1 MNSSGRTIRHSV
13 LFLVMILILVLS
25 SACGSSSKSESPR
38 PASAPQPVAKTAA
51 PAPAN
56 GNSKPLPE
64 LRKVIETA
72 QVSLET
78 KDLPATEARVR
89 ERLAARKGILSSA
102 SVTLDGNG
110 RRTGNFTLR
119 IPAGQ
124 LNDFVNEL
132 ASLPDV
138 IVRQRSISSQ
148 DVTEEFVDI
157 TARLE
162 NMQRHEKRLREILA
176 TANTVEEVL
185 KVEKELATV
194 RSQIESTTGKLK
206 ALTGKIEMSTLQLR
220 ISEVAVITETNFF
233 GKLKAILRD
242 SWVAAG
248 DVVLYLIATVIVL
261 SPIGMLTA
269 GIWWWWKRRQKA
281 KALSNIPPH
290 IINNNPP
297 PQAPK

>member
-1 MNSSGRTIRHSV
+1 MNSSGRIVRHSV
-13 LFLVMILILVLS
+13 LLLIMMLILILS
-25 SACGSSSKSESPR
+25 TACGSSSKSESPR
-38 PASAPQPVAKTAA
+38 PASAPQPAAKTAA

-56 GNSKPLPE
+56 GNAKPLPE

-72 QVSLET
+72 QVTLET
-78 KDLPATEARVR
+78 KDLPTTESRVR
-89 ERLAARKGILSSA
+89 ERLSTRKGILSSA
-102 SVTLDGNG
+102 NVTLDGNG

-124 LNDFVNEL
+124 LQDFVNEL

-148 DVTEEFVDI
+148 DVTEEVVDI

-194 RSQIESTTGKLK
+194 RTQIESTTGKLK
-206 ALTGKIEMSTLQLR
+206 ALSGKIEMSTLQLR

-248 DVVLYLIATVIVL
+248 DVVLYLIATIIVL
-261 SPIGMLTA
+261 SPIGILA
-269 GIWWWWKRRQKA
+269 VGILWWWKRRQKA
-281 KALSNIPPH
+281 KMLSNQFPYV
-290 IINNNPP
+290 NNNPP
-297 PQAPK
+297 PPAPK

>member
-1 MNSSGRTIRHSV
+1 MNSSGRIVRHRV
-13 LFLVMILILVLS
+13 LLLIMMLILILS
-25 SACGSSSKSESPR
+25 TACGSSSKSESPR
-38 PASAPQPVAKTAA
+38 PASAPQPAAKTAA

-56 GNSKPLPE
+56 GNAKPLPE

-72 QVSLET
+72 QVTLET
-78 KDLPATEARVR
+78 KDLPTTESRVR
-89 ERLAARKGILSSA
+89 ERLSTRKGILSSA
-102 SVTLDGNG
+102 NVTLDGNG

-124 LNDFVNEL
+124 LQDFVNEL

-148 DVTEEFVDI
+148 DVTEEVVDI

-194 RSQIESTTGKLK
+194 RTQIESTTGKLK
-206 ALTGKIEMSTLQLR
+206 ALSGKIEMSTLQLR

-248 DVVLYLIATVIVL
+248 DVVLYLIATIIVL
-261 SPIGMLTA
+261 SPIGILTA

-281 KALSNIPPH
+281 KILPNLPSYV
-290 IINNNPP
+290 NNNPP
-297 PQAPK
+297 PPSPK

>member
-1 MNSSGRTIRHSV
+1 MNSFGRIVRHSV
-13 LFLVMILILVLS
+13 LLLIMMLILILS
-25 SACGSSSKSESPR
+25 TACGGGSKSESPR
-38 PASAPQPVAKTAA
+38 PASAPQPAAKTAA
-51 PAPAN
+51 PAN
-56 GNSKPLPE
+56 GNNKPLPE

-72 QVSLET
+72 QVTLET
-78 KDLPATEARVR
+78 KDLPVAESRVR

-148 DVTEEFVDI
+148 DVTEEYVDI
-157 TARLE
+157 SARLE

-176 TANTVEEVL
+176 TANTVDEVL
-185 KVEKELATV
+185 KVEKELAAV

-206 ALTGKIEMSTLQLR
+206 ALSGKIEMSTLQLR
-220 ISEVAVITETNFF
+220 ISEVAVITETNFL

-261 SPIGMLTA
+261 SPIGILVA

-281 KALSNIPPH
+281 RIRSNLPPYV
-290 IINNNPP
+290 NNNPP
-297 PQAPK
+297 PQSPK

>member
-1 MNSSGRTIRHSV
+1 MCSSRRLVRRSI
-13 LFLVMILILVLS
+13 LLLVMLLILILTV
-25 SACGSSSKSESPR
+25 ACGSGSKSESPR
-38 PASAPQPVAKTAA
+38 PASAPPQPAAKATV
-51 PAPAN
+51 PAN
-56 GNSKPLPE
+56 GSVKPLPE
-64 LRKVIETA
+64 LRKIIETA
-72 QVSLET
+72 QVALET
-78 KDLPATEARVR
+78 KDLPATEGRVR
-89 ERLAARKGILSSA
+89 DRLSARKGILSSA
-102 SVTLDGNG
+102 NVTLDGNG

-124 LNDFVNEL
+124 LLDFVNEL

-148 DVTEEFVDI
+148 DVTEEVVDI
-157 TARLE
+157 SARLE

-194 RSQIESTTGKLK
+194 RTQIESTTGKLK
-206 ALTGKIEMSTLQLR
+206 ALSGKIEMSTLQLR
-220 ISEVAVITETNFF
+220 ISEVAIITETNFF

-261 SPIGMLTA
+261 SPIGVLVA
-269 GIWWWWKRRQKA
+269 GIWWWWKRRQKM
-281 KALSNIPPH
+281 KTMS
-290 IINNNPP
+290 NPP
-297 PQAPK
+297 PYASNQPPNH